1 MEIYLLKNKDT
12 IIKTI
17 HTSFFFFYKILQ
29 MKNILFTCFSFFV

>member
-17 HTSFFFFYKILQ
+17 HTSFFFYKILQ